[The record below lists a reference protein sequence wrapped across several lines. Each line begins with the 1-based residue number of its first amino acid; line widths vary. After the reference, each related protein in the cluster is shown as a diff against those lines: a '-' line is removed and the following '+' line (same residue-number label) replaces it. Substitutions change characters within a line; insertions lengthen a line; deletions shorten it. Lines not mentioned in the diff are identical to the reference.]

1 MFKLKTPFNFKKLF
15 APKNTG
21 VKAWDLLGS
30 TPAIVIK
37 NDGAGFS
44 IVVDALGGLRMNIE
58 TDRDFK
64 DSLKNYDEFDENIC
78 YDGNLE
84 GAFKYLAPYY
94 PDKIKLNSN
103 IY

>member
-1 MFKLKTPFNFKKLF
+1 MFKFKTPFNFKELF
-15 APKNTG
+15 APKNPG
-21 VKAWDLLGS
+21 VKSWDLLGS

-37 NDGAGFS
+37 NDDAGFS
-44 IVVDALGGLRMNIE
+44 IVVDALGGLRMNLE

-64 DSLKNYDEFDENIC
+64 DSMKNYDAFGDC
-78 YDGNLE
+78 VYYDGNLE

-103 IY
+103 VY